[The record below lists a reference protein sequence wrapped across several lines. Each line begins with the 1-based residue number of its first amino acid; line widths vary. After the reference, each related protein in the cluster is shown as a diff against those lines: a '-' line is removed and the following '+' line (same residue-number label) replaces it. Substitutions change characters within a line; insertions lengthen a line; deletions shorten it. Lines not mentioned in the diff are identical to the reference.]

1 MDFERL
7 AARPETERMLGICV
21 SQGGKKIGEFF
32 REEDC
37 RRNLYS
43 ASKSYTS
50 CAVGIA
56 EHEGLLDLSE
66 RVVDVFPEE
75 IPAEVNEHL
84 AHATVR
90 DLLTMCLG
98 QDQAYLMG
106 GQRPLIR
113 DRNWARAGLAEPFVY
128 EPNTCFVYNN
138 VGPYLAG
145 LLVQRRAGCD
155 LVHYL
160 TPRLFEPMGI
170 FMPTW
175 ETDPM
180 GNTFGAGGLFL
191 TLREFHHFGE
201 LYLQGGRWN
210 GKQLVPERWVMESTR
225 KQVENHTPY
234 GYGYLF
240 WGGPEGSFRA
250 DGKYGQLSIIIRSK
264 DAVVSVLSESRDVP
278 ALQAAIFEEV
288 IEKL

>member
-1 MDFERL
+1 
-7 AARPETERMLGICV
+7 MLGICV

-113 DRNWARAGLAEPFVY
+113 DKNWARAGLAEPFVY

-145 LLVQRRAGCD
+145 ILVQRRSGCN
-155 LVHYL
+155 LVSYL
-160 TPRLFEPMGI
+160 MPRLFSHLGI
-170 FMPTW
+170 RRPTW
-175 ETDPM
+175 EEDPL

-191 TLREFHHFGE
+191 TLSE
-201 LYLQGGRWN
+201 LHKLGLFYLQKGSWEGR
-210 GKQLVPERWVMESTR
+210 QLLNREWIMESTR
-225 KQVENHTPY
+225 KQVENGKE

-240 WGGPEGSFRA
+240 WGGPENTFRA
-250 DGKYGQLSIIIRSK
+250 DGKYSQLSIISRETN
-264 DAVVSVLSESRDVP
+264 AVITVTAECRNGA
-278 ALQAAIFEEV
+278 ALEKVIFDE
-288 IEKL
+288 IFPQLLL

>member
-56 EHEGLLDLSE
+56 EHEGLLSLSE

-106 GQRPLIR
+106 GAASADSGQKL
-113 DRNWARAGLAEPFVY
+113 
-128 EPNTCFVYNN
+128 
-138 VGPYLAG
+138 
-145 LLVQRRAGCD
+145 
-155 LVHYL
+155 
-160 TPRLFEPMGI
+160 
-170 FMPTW
+170 
-175 ETDPM
+175 
-180 GNTFGAGGLFL
+180 GAGRVWRNPLCMNPTRAL
-191 TLREFHHFGE
+191 CTTMW
-201 LYLQGGRWN
+201 GRIWP
-210 GKQLVPERWVMESTR
+210 VCWYSAVRDAIWC
-225 KQVENHTPY
+225 
-234 GYGYLF
+234 
-240 WGGPEGSFRA
+240 
-250 DGKYGQLSIIIRSK
+250 II
-264 DAVVSVLSESRDVP
+264 
-278 ALQAAIFEEV
+278 
-288 IEKL
+288 

>member
-1 MDFERL
+1 
-7 AARPETERMLGICV
+7 MLGICV

-43 ASKSYTS
+43 PSKRFTS

-113 DRNWARAGLAEPFVY
+113 DKNWARAGLAEPFVY

-145 LLVQRRAGCD
+145 LIVQRRAGCD
-155 LVHYL
+155 LVHNL
-160 TPRLFEPMGI
+160 TPRLF
-170 FMPTW
+170 
-175 ETDPM
+175 
-180 GNTFGAGGLFL
+180 
-191 TLREFHHFGE
+191 
-201 LYLQGGRWN
+201 
-210 GKQLVPERWVMESTR
+210 
-225 KQVENHTPY
+225 
-234 GYGYLF
+234 
-240 WGGPEGSFRA
+240 
-250 DGKYGQLSIIIRSK
+250 
-264 DAVVSVLSESRDVP
+264 
-278 ALQAAIFEEV
+278 
-288 IEKL
+288 